1 MDYGV
6 VDDAN
11 GLVTHFREK
20 PTLAYCVSMGAYCM
34 DPDVL
39 GYIPTGMPFGF
50 DDLIFCIM
58 EKGVPVH
65 TFKHHGLWLDI
76 GRVDDF
82 HKAQE
87 IDWDEQSP
95 CLEAVAI

>member
-1 MDYGV
+1 
-6 VDDAN
+6 
-11 GLVTHFREK
+11 
-20 PTLAYCVSMGAYCM
+20 M

-39 GYIPTGMPFGF
+39 HYIPTGMPFGF